1 MKKRMLLNICSLTV
15 VICIILGSISS
26 FMLYTNAKNNMES
39 SVNSNA
45 QAYTESVSRAIE
57 IFKIKAEAVA
67 TNDSITDMTLS
78 MEKRREVLASLSSKF
93 GFIDISVSDKNGKTY
108 NDTDLSDRE
117 YFKHA
122 INGETY
128 ISSPVVR
135 KTDSSVILFSAAKI
149 NNNTGYNG
157 IIYAA
162 LANDIFSQMVDS
174 ITIGKTGYGYI
185 LDKTGTVIAHKDRE
199 LVTTFN
205 NFINASESD
214 SSLEELAEVHKEM
227 ITGATGEKLY
237 EYNNTKKFTS
247 YRPIPGTDGWSLG
260 VTVDVSDM
268 MSDFYKSII
277 IMVIISVV
285 FIIISCI
292 IAYMIANPIAK
303 PIIEISK
310 RIEMLAD
317 GDLKSSVPKIIS
329 KDEIGILSVSTTKF
343 VDRLNAIID
352 DITYN
357 LGEMAN
363 GNMDVAPADIYIND
377 FLPIKTGTI
386 KIIEALNEVLL
397 NINQASEQVA
407 SGSEQVA
414 SGSQALSQGATEQ
427 ASAIEE
433 LSATISEISEQI
445 KDNASNAGSSS
456 TKAIVLGKEI
466 EKSNEQM
473 SLMIE
478 AMEEINNSSGQ
489 ISKIIKT
496 INDIAFQTNI
506 LALNAAVEAARAGA
520 AGKGFAVV
528 ADEVRNLA
536 GKSAEAAKDT
546 VALIDS
552 SIKSVENGT
561 KIANQTANSLNSVYV
576 NSKEIVISIDQIS
589 QASNEQA
596 NSIIQVMEG
605 IEQISSVIQTNSA
618 TAEESAAASEELSG
632 QAQIMRDLVGK
643 FKLKNN
649 QSLY

>member
-26 FMLYTNAKNNMES
+26 FILYTNANNNMES

-67 TNDSITDMTLS
+67 TNDNITDMTLS

-162 LANDIFSQMVDS
+162 LGNDIFSQMVDS

-199 LVTTFN
+199 LVTSFTN
-205 NFINASESD
+205 YISASESD

-237 EYNNTKKFTS
+237 EYNNAKKFTS

-343 VDRLNAIID
+343 VDSLNAIID

-363 GNMDVAPADIYIND
+363 GNMDVAPEDIYIND
-377 FLPIKTGTI
+377 FLPIKNGTI
-386 KIIEALNEVLL
+386 KIIEALNEVLV

-414 SGSQALSQGATEQ
+414 SGAQALSQGATEQ

-445 KDNASNAGSSS
+445 KDNASNAESSS
-456 TKAIVLGKEI
+456 SKAIVLGKEI

-473 SLMIE
+473 NLMIE
-478 AMEEINNSSGQ
+478 AMEDINNSSGQ

-649 QSLY
+649 

>member
-1 MKKRMLLNICSLTV
+1 MKRRMLLNICSLTV
-15 VICIILGSISS
+15 VICVILGSISS
-26 FMLYTNAKNNMES
+26 FILYTNANNNMES

-45 QAYTESVSRAIE
+45 QAYAESVSRAIE

-67 TNDSITDMTLS
+67 KNDSITDMTLS
-78 MEKRREVLASLSSKF
+78 LEKRRVVLASLSSEF
-93 GFIDISVSDKNGKTY
+93 GFVDISVSDKNGKTY

-135 KTDSSVILFSAAKI
+135 KTDSSVILFAAARIK
-149 NNNTGYNG
+149 NNTRYNG

-162 LANDIFSQMVDS
+162 LSNDIFSQMVDS

-185 LDKTGTVIAHKDRE
+185 LDKTGTVIAHKNRE
-199 LVTTFN
+199 LVT
-205 NFINASESD
+205 NFTNYISESEND
-214 SSLEELAEVHKEM
+214 SSLDELAEVHKEM
-227 ITGATGEKLY
+227 ITGVTGEKLY
-237 EYNNTKKFTS
+237 EYNNAKKFTS
-247 YRPIPGTDGWSLG
+247 YRPIPGTDGWTLG
-260 VTVDVSDM
+260 VTADVSDM

-277 IMVIISVV
+277 IVVIISVV

-303 PIIEISK
+303 PIVKISK

-343 VDRLNAIID
+343 VDSLNAIID

-363 GNMDVAPADIYIND
+363 GNMDVEPKDIYIND

-386 KIIEALNEVLL
+386 KIIEALNEVLQ

-414 SGSQALSQGATEQ
+414 SGAQALSQGATEQ

-445 KDNASNAGSSS
+445 KDNASNAEGSSA
-456 TKAIVLGKEI
+456 KAIALGKEI

-473 SLMIE
+473 NLMIE
-478 AMEEINNSSGQ
+478 AMADINNSSGQ
-489 ISKIIKT
+489 INKIIKT

-506 LALNAAVEAARAGA
+506 LALNAAVEAARAGV

-576 NSKEIVISIDQIS
+576 NSKEIVSSIDQIS
-589 QASNEQA
+589 KASNEQA
-596 NSIIQVMEG
+596 SSIIQVMEG

-632 QAQIMRDLVGK
+632 QAKIMSELVEQ

-649 QSLY
+649 QSVL

>member
-1 MKKRMLLNICSLTV
+1 MKD
-15 VICIILGSISS
+15 
-26 FMLYTNAKNNMES
+26 

-67 TNDSITDMTLS
+67 TNDSITDMSLS

-93 GFIDISVSDKNGKTY
+93 GFIDISVSDENGKTY
-108 NDTDLSDRE
+108 NNTDLSDRE

-128 ISSPVVR
+128 VSSPVVR
-135 KTDSSVILFSAAKI
+135 KTDSSVILFAAAKI

-199 LVTTFN
+199 LVTNFT
-205 NFINASESD
+205 NFISASESD
-214 SSLEELAEVHKEM
+214 SSVKELAEVHKEM
-227 ITGATGEKLY
+227 ITGATGEKVY
-237 EYNNTKKFTS
+237 EYNNAKKFTS

-277 IMVIISVV
+277 IMVIISAV

-292 IAYMIANPIAK
+292 VAYMIANPIAK
-303 PIIEISK
+303 PIAEISK

-317 GDLKSSVPKIIS
+317 GDLKSSVPKIVS

-343 VDRLNAIID
+343 VDSLNAIID

-363 GNMDVAPADIYIND
+363 GNMDVEPADVYTND
-377 FLPIKTGTI
+377 LLPIKTGTI
-386 KIIEALNEVLL
+386 KIIEALNEVLI

-407 SGSEQVA
+407 SGSDQVA
-414 SGSQALSQGATEQ
+414 SGAQALSQGATEQ

-445 KDNASNAGSSS
+445 KDNASNSENSSS
-456 TKAIVLGKEI
+456 KAVALGKEI

-473 SLMIE
+473 NLMIR
-478 AMEEINNSSGQ
+478 AMEEINDSSGQ

-536 GKSAEAAKDT
+536 SKSAEAAKDT

-561 KIANQTANSLNSVYV
+561 KIANQTANSLNSVYI
-576 NSKEIVISIDQIS
+576 NSKEIVFSIDQIS

-632 QAQIMRDLVGK
+632 QAQIMRDLVSK
-643 FKLKNN
+643 FKLKN
-649 QSLY
+649 SESSF